1 MFDMLI
7 YISFYLGSCRGR
19 EGGGMLNRKKV
30 FPLLKSRLVGEVEAT
45 SFPCFF
51 WPVKGILRGQK
62 VYLAKD

>member
-1 MFDMLI
+1 MP
-7 YISFYLGSCRGR
+7 GEGR
-19 EGGGMLNRKKV
+19 EGEDVATEKKM